1 MGTNNSTVFTITGE
15 TTYPEFQTF
24 VNVRKRPAIFLL
36 MPEDELLWGHALAIR
51 SVLQDK
57 TFDELDL
64 VIHSSGGY
72 SDVAYQ
78 IIQTLRL
85 HTKKLNA
92 CVPIWAKSA
101 ATLLCI
107 GSDAIVLDELAQLGP
122 LDPQIYIGEGNLM
135 SALNAFKNLE
145 ELTTFSKKT
154 LHEVVVMLADE
165 TELPVNDCIKYAI
178 NFVEVVSGPLFDKLD
193 LNKLGEY
200 SRALSVSKEY
210 GKRLLNRSHA
220 WTADRTEAVISKLV
234 YGYPSHS
241 YVINYHELLELGFQA
256 ELFSKAERSAVEGL
270 FQYCLV
276 SEDIEISDRTTIK
289 LVEPSVSTDMQTLA
303 VDIPAA
309 AQIA

>member
-1 MGTNNSTVFTITGE
+1 MGTKNSKFLTIKGE

-24 VNVRKRPAIFLL
+24 VDARNRPAIFLL
-36 MPEDELLWGHALAIR
+36 MPEDELLWSHALAIR

-85 HTKKLNA
+85 HAKKLNA

-107 GSDAIVLDELAQLGP
+107 GADTIVLDELAQLGP

-154 LHEVVVMLADE
+154 LHEVAIMLANE

-178 NFVEVVSGPLFDKLD
+178 NFVEVVSGPLFAKLD

-210 GKRLLNRSHA
+210 GKRLLNRSHG
-220 WTADRTEAVISKLV
+220 WTSDRSEEVISRLV

-241 YVINYHELLELGFQA
+241 YVINYQELIELGFQA

-270 FQYCLV
+270 FQYCLTG
-276 SEDIEISDRTTIK
+276 EDIEIGDQTTIK
-289 LVEPSVSTDMQTLA
+289 LVEPSVSPDLQTPSA
-303 VDIPAA
+303 EISTT
-309 AQIA
+309 QIA